1 MLVDTVWLLSF
12 ALHEMSFLCSLYC
25 LWFLALEPVL
35 RMNVSTVLIILQ
47 QDTFWLCS
55 VESEI
60 DKTGKKK

>member
-1 MLVDTVWLLSF
+1 MLVDTVWFLSF

-25 LWFLALEPVL
+25 LWFLALDPVL
-35 RMNVSTVLIILQ
+35 RMNVCTVLIILQ

-60 DKTGKKK
+60 KTGEKK